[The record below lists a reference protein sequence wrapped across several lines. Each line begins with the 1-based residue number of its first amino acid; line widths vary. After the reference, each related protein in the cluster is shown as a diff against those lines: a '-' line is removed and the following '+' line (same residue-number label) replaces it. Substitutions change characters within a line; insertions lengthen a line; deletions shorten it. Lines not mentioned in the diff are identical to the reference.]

1 MEEHGYVYND
11 YDHAEFLT
19 EETEELVDW
28 EVQSD
33 VLDAI
38 QKELEANSNDRH

>member
-11 YDHAEFLT
+11 YDHSEFLT
-19 EETEELVDW
+19 SDTEELVAW
-28 EVQSD
+28 VVQSD

-38 QKELEANSNDRH
+38 QKELNKRNTVAK